1 MPRED
6 KKTVLRTIRLS
17 KGLDELLQRDANSK
31 RITVGALIS
40 AILTKY
46 SQWDRYT
53 EKFDMITFR
62 HETLRAIL
70 ETTEDEALIRKGREI
85 GTKIPREF
93 LMFWFKKMDLESYL
107 RYLELLCN
115 YGGFARYELEAD
127 GTSYVITLLHNL
139 GEKWSLFLKHIMEE
153 GIMTT
158 IGTLP
163 RFEVNKGSL
172 IIKFPCLKIHKSIK
186 A

>member
-1 MPRED
+1 MFKEN

-17 KGLDELLQRDANSK
+17 KGLDELLQKDANSK

-40 AILTKY
+40 TILTKY

-70 ETTEDEALIRKGREI
+70 EATEDEVLVRKAREI
-85 GTKIPREF
+85 GAKIPREF
-93 LMFWFKKMDLESYL
+93 LMFWFKKTDLESYL

-127 GTSYVITLLHNL
+127 GQVYVITLLHNM

-172 IIKFPCLKIHKSIK
+172 IIRIAMP
-186 A
+186 

>member
-1 MPRED
+1 MVRENT
-6 KKTVLRTIRLS
+6 KTVLRTIRLS
-17 KGLDELLQRDANSK
+17 KGLDELLRKDANSK
-31 RITVGALIS
+31 RISVGSLIS
-40 AILTKY
+40 TILTKY
-46 SQWDRYT
+46 SQWDRFT

-70 ETTEDEALIRKGREI
+70 EATEDEALIKKGREI
-85 GTKIPREF
+85 GAKIPREF
-93 LMFWFKKMDLESYL
+93 LMFWFKRIDLESYL

-115 YGGFARYELEAD
+115 YGGFARYELEVD
-127 GTSYVITLLHNL
+127 GGSYVITLLHNM

-158 IGTLP
+158 IGKLP

-172 IIKFPCLKIHKSIK
+172 VIKLGVS
-186 A
+186 

>member
-93 LMFWFKKMDLESYL
+93 LMFWFKKNGS
-107 RYLELLCN
+107 R
-115 YGGFARYELEAD
+115 
-127 GTSYVITLLHNL
+127 VIP
-139 GEKWSLFLKHIMEE
+139 SIS
-153 GIMTT
+153 GITM
-158 IGTLP
+158 
-163 RFEVNKGSL
+163 
-172 IIKFPCLKIHKSIK
+172 
-186 A
+186 

>member
-1 MPRED
+1 MLKEN

-17 KGLDELLQRDANSK
+17 KGLDELLQKDANSK
-31 RITVGALIS
+31 RISVGALIS
-40 AILTKY
+40 TILTKY

-70 ETTEDEALIRKGREI
+70 EATEDEALIKKGREI
-85 GTKIPREF
+85 GAKVPREF
-93 LMFWFKKMDLESYL
+93 LMFWFKKMDLDSYL

-127 GTSYVITLLHNL
+127 GQVYVITLLHNM

-163 RFEVNKGSL
+163 RFDVNKGSL
-172 IIKFPCLKIHKSIK
+172 IIRIAMP
-186 A
+186 